1 LKLNYSIATC
11 SECFDTQASGEI
23 HAVVTHVITDSRKI
37 IAPEGGL
44 FFALQGTT
52 RSGNDFVVDAYKK
65 GVRMFVVGVDFKNS
79 TYTDAVFWKVESPL
93 HALQQLATFHR
104 KQFTYPVIAITGSVG
119 KTTFKEWAFHCLSPY
134 MSVVRSPKSFNSQ
147 IGVALS
153 LLELHA
159 SASIALIEA
168 GISENGEMAVLEQM
182 IQPTIGVFTA
192 FGKAHEQNFGTKEH
206 HFSEK
211 IKLFSNCAEVFV
223 SQQISFLGYSLPN
236 NFTCC
241 TPTNEHQFS
250 AGFNELL
257 GVLSALLTHFN
268 IPKSSHAELFAR
280 LPKLALRME
289 IIDGVNNNIIIND
302 TYNLD
307 KDALQEALHYQL
319 QLAGKKSCIVIIGL
333 AENNPDLISELAA
346 IIAPFQPFKTLFIQ
360 ANEHIPWN
368 DFSDA
373 VILVKAH
380 RNRNFEQEVAKGKAL
395 KHRTSVTVNLSAIK
409 HNTEYYRK
417 HLPASVKLL
426 CMVKADAYG
435 AGASVV
441 APYLAQLGIDYFGVA
456 FADEGVQLKQLG
468 IEKPI
473 IVMNPDPEHAELI
486 IAHQLEPAIYSFA
499 QLDEFIRVLIQQGKT
514 AYPIHLKFDTGMHRL
529 GFSPADKEQL
539 LSIINT
545 QPEITI
551 KGIYSHLADADN
563 AQASAYTHKQI
574 ELFEAIISFFR
585 DNLNTAFCAHLLN
598 SEGALRYPTAA
609 FDMVR
614 IGISLYGFTENQQLK
629 NELTPAISWSSAV
642 SQVKSIQSGD
652 FIGYGCSFQAKEDMT
667 IAIIPVGY
675 ADGFRRNLSNGV
687 GHVIINEH
695 TCAVVGRVCMD
706 MIMVAVPPN
715 TIKEGDFV
723 EIIGAVQSMEQFA
736 ASMQTIPYEVMTGLS
751 KRMQRIYVE
760 D

>member
-11 SECFDTQASGEI
+11 SECFETQALGEI
-23 HAVVTHVITDSRKI
+23 HTVVTHVFTDSRKI
-37 IAPEGGL
+37 IAPKGGL

-52 RSGNDFVVDAYKK
+52 RSGNDFVADAYKK
-65 GVRMFVVGVDFKNS
+65 GVRMFVVGTDFNAA
-79 TYTDAVFWKVESPL
+79 TYTDAVFWKVERPL

-159 SASIALIEA
+159 GASVALIEA
-168 GISENGEMAVLEQM
+168 GISENGEMAVLEKM
-182 IQPTIGVFTA
+182 IQPTVGVFTA
-192 FGKAHEQNFGTKEH
+192 FGKAHEQNFGTKEN

-211 IKLFSNCAEVFV
+211 IKLFENCAIVFV
-223 SQQISFLGYSLPN
+223 NQQIASLGHSLPN
-236 NFTCC
+236 NFTSCAA
-241 TPTNEHQFS
+241 TNEQQFS
-250 AGFNELL
+250 TGLNELL
-257 GVLSALLTHFN
+257 GVLSALLSHFD
-268 IPKSSHAELFAR
+268 IPQNNHSDLFTR

-289 IIDGVNNNIIIND
+289 IIDGANNNIIIND

-307 KDALQEALHYQL
+307 KDALQEALHYQF
-319 QLAGKKSCIVIIGL
+319 QLAGKKSRIVIIGI
-333 AENNPDLISELAA
+333 AENNPDLIDELTA

-368 DFSDA
+368 EFSDA

-380 RNRNFEQEVAKGKAL
+380 RHRNFEQEVAKGKAV
-395 KHRTSVTVNLSAIK
+395 KHRTKVTVSLSAIK
-409 HNTEYYRK
+409 HNVTYYRK
-417 HLPASVKLL
+417 RLPKHVKVL

-486 IAHQLEPAIYSFA
+486 IAHGLEPAIYSFA

-529 GFSPADKEQL
+529 GFSPSDKEQL
-539 LSIINT
+539 LSIINA

-563 AQASAYTHKQI
+563 GNAAAFTLQQI
-574 ELFEAIISFFR
+574 AVFESVISYFR
-585 DNLNTAFCAHLLN
+585 KYVSVDLCAHLLN
-598 SEGALRYPTAA
+598 SEGALRYPNQS

-614 IGISLYGFTENQQLK
+614 IGISLYGFTENEQLK

-642 SQVKSIQSGD
+642 SQVKSVQSGD
-652 FIGYGCSFQAKEDMT
+652 FIGYGCSFQAKDDMT

-695 TCAVVGRVCMD
+695 KCKVVGRVCMD
-706 MIMVAVPPN
+706 MIMVDVTN
-715 TIKEGDFV
+715 LGVNENDDV
-723 EIIGAVQSMEQFA
+723 ELIGVHQSMEEFA
-736 ASMQTIPYEVMTGLS
+736 ANMQTIPYEVMTGIS

-760 D
+760 E